1 MVGDANED
9 RGSILAWAISK
20 RTLYSKNAAMLD
32 FDVLVIGSGPAGTI
46 IAAALAER
54 GVRVGG
60 LTASPLRQVW
70 PNTYG
75 IWRDELEALGL
86 TELLGHCWENCVSY
100 FGKGEVNHDRAYG
113 LFDKVKLQ
121 NHLLAKCE
129 TGGVEWHQGKA
140 TNIEHDRERSIV
152 TTTTGETLR
161 ARVVID
167 ASGHEPM
174 FIKRQKNQVA
184 VAFQTAYGI
193 VGHFSAPPVEP
204 NQFVHQDFRSEHL
217 SATERANEPPTFSYG
232 MDFGDDVYFVE
243 ETSLAMSP
251 PVSFELLE
259 RRLHQRL
266 AARGIK
272 VTEVHEV
279 ERCIFPMTLPLP
291 DLHQPVV
298 AFGGAAS
305 MVHPATG
312 YMVGALLR
320 RAPGLAAAI
329 ATALQNVQAE
339 PAEIARVAWQ
349 DLWNPDRLR
358 KYYLYRFGL
367 EKLMRFDEVL
377 IKQHLDTFFSLPQH
391 QWSGFLADSLSTP
404 ELLAAMVRLFA
415 IAPNS
420 LRWGL
425 MQFPG
430 WESNLL
436 WQFISLQAVK
446 SPLAATSKSVT

>member
-1 MVGDANED
+1 
-9 RGSILAWAISK
+9 
-20 RTLYSKNAAMLD
+20 MLD
-32 FDVLVIGSGPAGTI
+32 FDALVIGSGPAGTI
-46 IAAALAER
+46 IASALAER
-54 GVRVGG
+54 GVKVGG

-86 TELLGHCWENCVSY
+86 TELLGHGWENCVSY
-100 FGKGEVNHDRAYG
+100 FGKGAVNHERAYG

-129 TGGVEWHQGKA
+129 AGGVAWHQGKA
-140 TNIEHDRERSIV
+140 TKIEHDRECSIV
-152 TTTTGETLR
+152 TTAAGDTFR
-161 ARVVID
+161 ARLTID
-167 ASGHEPM
+167 ASGHNSM
-174 FIKRQKNQVA
+174 FIKRQKDRGA

-193 VGHFSAPPVEP
+193 VGHFSAPPVEAQ
-204 NQFVHQDFRSEHL
+204 QFVHQDFRSEHL
-217 SATERANEPPTFSYG
+217 SATERATEPPTFSYG
-232 MDFGDDVYFVE
+232 MDFGNDVYFVE
-243 ETSLAMSP
+243 ETSLAMAP

-272 VTEVHEV
+272 VTEVHEM

-305 MVHPATG
+305 MVHPASG
-312 YMVGALLR
+312 YLVGSLLR

-329 ATALQNVQAE
+329 ATALQEAQAE
-339 PAEIARVAWQ
+339 PAEIANAAWQ
-349 DLWNPDRLR
+349 ELWNPDRLR

-377 IKQHLDTFFSLPQH
+377 LKQHLDTFFTLPQS
-391 QWSGFLADSLSTP
+391 QWSGFLADTLSTP
-404 ELLAAMVRLFA
+404 ELIVAMVRLFA

-430 WESNLL
+430 LESNLF
-436 WQFISLQAVK
+436 WQFISLQAAK
-446 SPLAATSKSVT
+446 SPLAVTSKSVI

>member
-1 MVGDANED
+1 
-9 RGSILAWAISK
+9 
-20 RTLYSKNAAMLD
+20 MLD
-32 FDVLVIGSGPAGTI
+32 FEAIVIGSGPAGTM

-54 GVRVGG
+54 GVKVGG
-60 LTASPLRQVW
+60 LTASPLRQIW

-86 TELLGHCWENCVSY
+86 TELLGHCWENCVAY
-100 FGKGEVNHDRAYG
+100 YGQGEVNLGRAYG

-121 NHLLAKCE
+121 NHFLAKCE

-140 TNIEHDRERSIV
+140 KNIEHDRERSIV
-152 TTTTGETLR
+152 TTSTGDILR
-161 ARVVID
+161 ARVVVD

-174 FIKRQKNQVA
+174 FVKRQNQGQGA
-184 VAFQTAYGI
+184 VAYQTAYGI
-193 VGHFSAPPVEP
+193 VGHFSAPPVDRQ
-204 NQFVHQDFRSEHL
+204 QFVFQDFRSEHL
-217 SATERANEPPTFSYG
+217 CATERANEPPTFLYAA
-232 MDFGDDVYFVE
+232 DFGEDVYFVE
-243 ETSLAMSP
+243 ETSLAMAP

-266 AARGIK
+266 AARGIS
-272 VTEVHEV
+272 VTAVHEV

-305 MVHPATG
+305 MVHPASG

-320 RAPGLAAAI
+320 RAPGLAEAI
-329 ATALQNVQAE
+329 ATALQDPQAE
-339 PAEIARVAWQ
+339 PVTISRAAWRQ
-349 DLWNPDRLR
+349 LWNPDRLR

-377 IKQHLDTFFSLPQH
+377 LKQHFETFFSLPQS
-391 QWSGFLADSLSTP
+391 QWAGFLADRLSTP
-404 ELLAAMVRLFA
+404 ELLAAMIRLFA

-430 WESNLL
+430 WESNLF
-436 WQFISLQAVK
+436 WQFISLQAAR
-446 SPLAATSKSVT
+446 SPRSVTSKSI

>member
-1 MVGDANED
+1 MLRCE
-9 RGSILAWAISK
+9 REI
-20 RTLYSKNAAMLD
+20 YPNAAMLD
-32 FDVLVIGSGPAGTI
+32 CDALVIGSGPAGTI

-54 GVRVGG
+54 KVKVGG
-60 LTASPLRQVW
+60 LTASPLRKVW

-100 FGKGEVNHDRAYG
+100 FGKGKVNHGRAYG
-113 LFDKVKLQ
+113 LFDNVKLQ
-121 NHLLAKCE
+121 NHFLAKCE

-140 TNIEHDRERSIV
+140 TNIEHDCERSIV
-152 TTTTGETLR
+152 TTTAGETLR

-167 ASGHEPM
+167 ASGHDPM
-174 FIKRQKNQVA
+174 FVKRQNQGV

-193 VGHFSAPPVEP
+193 VGHFSAPPVDP
-204 NQFVHQDFRSEHL
+204 QQFVHQDFRSEHL
-217 SATERANEPPTFSYG
+217 SATERATEPPTFLYA
-232 MDFGDDVYFVE
+232 MDFGNDVYFVE
-243 ETSLAMSP
+243 ETSLAMAP

-266 AARGIK
+266 AARGVS

-291 DLHQPVV
+291 DLHQPVA
-298 AFGGAAS
+298 AFGAAAS
-305 MVHPATG
+305 MVHPASG
-312 YMVGALLR
+312 YMVGAMLR
-320 RAPGLAAAI
+320 RSPGLAQAI
-329 ATALQNVQAE
+329 ATALQDPQAE
-339 PAEIARVAWQ
+339 PAAIARVAWQ
-349 DLWNPDRLR
+349 ELWNPDHLR

-367 EKLMRFDEVL
+367 EKLMRFDEAL
-377 IKQHLDTFFSLPQH
+377 LKQHLDTFFSLPQS
-391 QWSGFLADSLSTP
+391 QWAGFLADRLSTP
-404 ELLAAMVRLFA
+404 ELVAAMVRLFA

-430 WESNLL
+430 WEKNLL
-436 WQFISLQAVK
+436 WQFISLQSAK
-446 SPLAATSKSVT
+446 SPLAVTSKSSNVSC

>member
-1 MVGDANED
+1 M
-9 RGSILAWAISK
+9 S
-20 RTLYSKNAAMLD
+20 D
-32 FDVLVIGSGPAGTI
+32 FDVLVIGAGPAGTI
-46 IAAALAER
+46 IAAALAKR
-54 GVRVGG
+54 GLRVGG

-75 IWRDELEALGL
+75 IWRDELEPLGL
-86 TELLGHCWENCVSY
+86 TELLGHCWENTVSY
-100 FGKGEVNHDRAYG
+100 FGRGEVKHDRAYG

-129 TGGVEWHQGKA
+129 AGGVVWHQGEAKSV
-140 TNIEHDRERSIV
+140 EHHTDRSIV
-152 TTTTGETLR
+152 ATAEGDIFK
-161 ARVVID
+161 ARVVIE
-167 ASGHEPM
+167 ATGHNPLFVE
-174 FIKRQKNQVA
+174 RQYQGD

-204 NQFVHQDFRSEHL
+204 QQFVHQDFRSDHL
-217 SATERANEPPTFSYG
+217 SAAERASEPPTFLYA
-232 MDFGDDVYFVE
+232 MDFGEGVYFVE
-243 ETSLAMSP
+243 ETSLALSP

-266 AARGIK
+266 AARGIE
-272 VTEVHEV
+272 VTEIHEV

-291 DLHQPVV
+291 NLYQSVV
-298 AFGGAAS
+298 GFGGAAS
-305 MVHPATG
+305 MVHPASG

-329 ATALQNVQAE
+329 STAMQDPQAE
-339 PAEIARVAWQ
+339 PTAIARAAWQ
-349 DLWNPDRLR
+349 ELWNPDRLR

-377 IKQHLDTFFSLPQH
+377 IKQHFDTFFSLPQS
-391 QWSGFLADSLSTP
+391 QWAGFLADRLSTP

-430 WESNLL
+430 WEANLL
-436 WQFISLQAVK
+436 WQFLSLQAAR
-446 SPLAATSKSVT
+446 SPAPIAPNHPSC

>member
-1 MVGDANED
+1 
-9 RGSILAWAISK
+9 
-20 RTLYSKNAAMLD
+20 MLD
-32 FDVLVIGSGPAGTI
+32 FDAIVIGSGPAGTI
-46 IAAALAER
+46 IAAALADR
-54 GVRVGG
+54 GVKVGG
-60 LTASPLRQVW
+60 LTARPLRQIW

-75 IWRDELEALGL
+75 IWRDELEDLGL

-129 TGGVEWHQGKA
+129 TGGVAWHHSKA
-140 TNIEHDRERSIV
+140 TNIEHDQEHSII
-152 TTTTGETLR
+152 TTSTGETFR

-167 ASGHEPM
+167 ASGHDPR
-174 FIKRQKNQVA
+174 FVKRQQQGA
-184 VAFQTAYGI
+184 VAYQTAYGI

-204 NQFVHQDFRSEHL
+204 QQFVLQDFRSEHL
-217 SATERANEPPTFSYG
+217 SAAERANEPPTFLYAADMG
-232 MDFGDDVYFVE
+232 EGVYFVE
-243 ETSLAMSP
+243 ETSLAIAP
-251 PVSFELLE
+251 PMSFEMLE

-272 VTEVHEV
+272 VTAVHEV

-291 DLHQPVV
+291 DLHQPIV

-312 YMVGALLR
+312 YMVGGLLR
-320 RAPGLAAAI
+320 RAPGLATAI
-329 ATALQNVQAE
+329 ATALQDPQAE
-339 PAEIARVAWQ
+339 TAAIARAGWQ
-349 DLWNPDRLR
+349 DLWSPDRLR

-377 IKQHLDTFFSLPQH
+377 LKQHFDTFFSLPQS
-391 QWSGFLADSLSTP
+391 QWAGFLADRLSTP
-404 ELLAAMVRLFA
+404 ELLAAMMHLFM

-430 WESNLL
+430 WESNLF
-436 WQFISLQAVK
+436 WQFISLQAARSRSVGNTE
-446 SPLAATSKSVT
+446 SPLSVSSKST

>member
-1 MVGDANED
+1 M
-9 RGSILAWAISK
+9 LAGAISK
-20 RTLYSKNAAMLD
+20 RTLYLKNAAMLD
-32 FDVLVIGSGPAGTI
+32 FDALVIGSGPAGTI

-54 GVRVGG
+54 GVKVGG

-75 IWRDELEALGL
+75 IWRDELEPLGL

-100 FGKGEVNHDRAYG
+100 FGKGEVNHHRTYG

-140 TNIEHDRERSIV
+140 TNIEHERERSIV
-152 TTTTGETLR
+152 TNTAGETIR

-174 FIKRQKNQVA
+174 FVKRQHQGA

-193 VGHFSAPPVEP
+193 VGHFSAPPVDP
-204 NQFVHQDFRSEHL
+204 QQFVAMDFRSEHR
-217 SATERANEPPTFSYG
+217 SATERATEPPTFLYA
-232 MDFGDDVYFVE
+232 MDLGDDVYFVE
-243 ETSLAMSP
+243 ETSLAMAP

-266 AARGIK
+266 AARGVK
-272 VTEVHEV
+272 VTAVHEV

-305 MVHPATG
+305 MVHPASG
-312 YMVGALLR
+312 YLVGALLR

-329 ATALQNVQAE
+329 ATALQDAQAE
-339 PAEIARVAWQ
+339 PAAIANAAWQ
-349 DLWNPDRLR
+349 ELWNPDRLR

-377 IKQHLDTFFSLPQH
+377 LKQHFDTFFSLPQS
-391 QWSGFLADSLSTP
+391 QWSGFLADRLSTP
-404 ELLAAMVRLFA
+404 ELLGAMVRLFA

-430 WESNLL
+430 LESNLF
-436 WQFISLQAVK
+436 WQFLSLQAAK
-446 SPLAATSKSVT
+446 SPLAVTSRSVT

>member
-1 MVGDANED
+1 MVGYTNED
-9 RGSILAWAISK
+9 RGSILAGAISK

-100 FGKGEVNHDRAYG
+100 FGKGEVNHGRAYG

-152 TTTTGETLR
+152 TNTAGETIH

-167 ASGHEPM
+167 ASGHESK
-174 FIKRQKNQVA
+174 FVKRQKDRGA

-193 VGHFSAPPVEP
+193 VGHFSAPPVEAQ
-204 NQFVHQDFRSEHL
+204 QFVHQDFRSEHL

-305 MVHPATG
+305 MVHPASG
-312 YMVGALLR
+312 YLVGALLR

-329 ATALQNVQAE
+329 ATALQDVQAE
-339 PAEIARVAWQ
+339 PAAIANAAWRQ
-349 DLWNPDRLR
+349 LWNPDRLR

-377 IKQHLDTFFSLPQH
+377 LKQHLDTFFSLPQS
-391 QWSGFLADSLSTP
+391 QWSGFLTDSLSTP
-404 ELLAAMVRLFA
+404 ELIAAMVRLFA

-430 WESNLL
+430 WESNLF
-436 WQFISLQAVK
+436 WQFISLQAAK
-446 SPLAATSKSVT
+446 SPLAVTSKSVT

>member
-1 MVGDANED
+1 
-9 RGSILAWAISK
+9 
-20 RTLYSKNAAMLD
+20 MLD
-32 FDVLVIGSGPAGTI
+32 FEAIVIGSGPAGTI

-54 GVRVGG
+54 GVKVGG
-60 LTASPLRQVW
+60 LTASPLRQIW

-86 TELLGHCWENCVSY
+86 TELLGYCWENCVSY

-113 LFDKVKLQ
+113 LFDKIKLQ

-129 TGGVEWHQGKA
+129 TGGVEWHHSKA
-140 TNIEHDRERSIV
+140 TNIEHDREHSIV
-152 TTTTGETLR
+152 TTATGEIFR
-161 ARVVID
+161 ARVVIE
-167 ASGHEPM
+167 ASGHEPR
-174 FIKRQKNQVA
+174 FIKRQQQGA
-184 VAFQTAYGI
+184 VAYQTAYGI

-204 NQFVHQDFRSEHL
+204 QQFVLQDFRSEHL
-217 SATERANEPPTFSYG
+217 SATERANEPPTFLYAADMG
-232 MDFGDDVYFVE
+232 ADVYFVE
-243 ETSLAMSP
+243 ETSLAIAP
-251 PVSFELLE
+251 PMSFEMLE

-272 VTEVHEV
+272 VTVVHEV

-291 DLHQPVV
+291 DLHQPIV

-312 YMVGALLR
+312 YMVGGLLR
-320 RAPGLAAAI
+320 RAPGLATAI
-329 ATALQNVQAE
+329 ATALQDPQAE
-339 PAEIARVAWQ
+339 TAEIARAGWRQ
-349 DLWNPDRLR
+349 LWNPDRLR

-377 IKQHLDTFFSLPQH
+377 LKQHFDTFFSLPQS
-391 QWSGFLADSLSTP
+391 QWAGFLADRLSTP
-404 ELLAAMVRLFA
+404 ELLAAMMHLFA

-436 WQFISLQAVK
+436 WQFISLQAARSHSVGNAE
-446 SPLAATSKSVT
+446 SPLSVSSKST

>member
-1 MVGDANED
+1 MLRCE
-9 RGSILAWAISK
+9 REI
-20 RTLYSKNAAMLD
+20 YPNAAMLD
-32 FDVLVIGSGPAGTI
+32 CDALVIGSGPAGTI

-54 GVRVGG
+54 RVKVGG
-60 LTASPLRQVW
+60 LTASPLRKVW

-100 FGKGEVNHDRAYG
+100 FGKGKVNHGRAYG
-113 LFDKVKLQ
+113 LFDNVKLQ
-121 NHLLAKCE
+121 NHFLAKCE

-140 TNIEHDRERSIV
+140 TNIEHDCERSIV
-152 TTTTGETLR
+152 TTTAGETLR

-167 ASGHEPM
+167 ASGHDPM
-174 FIKRQKNQVA
+174 FVKRQNQGV

-193 VGHFSAPPVEP
+193 VGHFSAPPVDP
-204 NQFVHQDFRSEHL
+204 QQFVHQDFRSEHL
-217 SATERANEPPTFSYG
+217 SATERATEPPTFLYA

-243 ETSLAMSP
+243 ETSLAMAP

-266 AARGIK
+266 AARGVS

-291 DLHQPVV
+291 DLHQPVA
-298 AFGGAAS
+298 AFGAAAS
-305 MVHPATG
+305 MVHPASG
-312 YMVGALLR
+312 YMVGAMLR
-320 RAPGLAAAI
+320 RSPGLAQAI
-329 ATALQNVQAE
+329 ATALQDPQAE
-339 PAEIARVAWQ
+339 PAAIARVAWQ
-349 DLWNPDRLR
+349 ELWNPDRLR

-367 EKLMRFDEVL
+367 EKLMRFDEAL
-377 IKQHLDTFFSLPQH
+377 LKQHLDTFFSLPQS
-391 QWSGFLADSLSTP
+391 QWAGFLADRLSTP
-404 ELLAAMVRLFA
+404 ELVAAMVRLFA

-430 WESNLL
+430 WEKNLL
-436 WQFISLQAVK
+436 WQFISLQSAK
-446 SPLAATSKSVT
+446 SPLAVTSKSSNVSC

>member
-1 MVGDANED
+1 M
-9 RGSILAWAISK
+9 LAGAMSK
-20 RTLYSKNAAMLD
+20 RTLYLKNAAMLD
-32 FDVLVIGSGPAGTI
+32 FDALVIGSGPAGTI
-46 IAAALAER
+46 VAAALAER
-54 GVRVGG
+54 GVKVGG

-100 FGKGEVNHDRAYG
+100 FGKGEVNHHRAYG

-129 TGGVEWHQGKA
+129 AGGVEWHQGKA
-140 TNIEHDRERSIV
+140 TNIEHDREYSIV
-152 TTTTGETLR
+152 TNTAGETIR

-167 ASGHEPM
+167 ASGHNSM
-174 FIKRQKNQVA
+174 FVKRQHQGA

-193 VGHFSAPPVEP
+193 VGRFSTPPVAP
-204 NQFVHQDFRSEHL
+204 QQFVHQDFRSEHL
-217 SATERANEPPTFSYG
+217 SATERAAEPPTFSYE
-232 MDFGDDVYFVE
+232 MDFGDGVYFVE

-266 AARGIK
+266 AARGVK
-272 VTEVHEV
+272 VTAVHEV

-305 MVHPATG
+305 MVHPASG
-312 YMVGALLR
+312 YLVGALLR
-320 RAPGLAAAI
+320 RAPDLAATI
-329 ATALQNVQAE
+329 AAALQDRQAE
-339 PAEIARVAWQ
+339 TAEIARAAWRQ
-349 DLWNPDRLR
+349 LWNPDRLR

-377 IKQHLDTFFSLPQH
+377 LKQHLDTFFRLPQSE
-391 QWSGFLADSLSTP
+391 WSGFLADSLSTP

-415 IAPNS
+415 LAPNS

-430 WESNLL
+430 WESNLF
-436 WQFISLQAVK
+436 WQFISLQAAN
-446 SPLAATSKSVT
+446 SPLAVTSKSLT

>member
-1 MVGDANED
+1 M
-9 RGSILAWAISK
+9 
-20 RTLYSKNAAMLD
+20 D
-32 FDVLVIGSGPAGTI
+32 FDALVVGAGPAGMI
-46 IAAALAER
+46 IAAALAEQ
-54 GVRVGG
+54 GVNVGS

-86 TELLGHCWENCVSY
+86 TDLLGHCWDNCVSY
-100 FGKGEVNHDRAYG
+100 FGKGEVNHGRAYG

-121 NHLLAKCE
+121 NHLLAQCE
-129 TGGVEWHQGKA
+129 AGGVTWQQGEA
-140 TNIEHDRERSIV
+140 TQIEHDHKHSIV
-152 TTTTGETLR
+152 TTGAGESIR
-161 ARVVID
+161 VRVVID
-167 ASGHEPM
+167 ASGHKPM
-174 FIKRQKNQVA
+174 FIQRPDQGA

-204 NQFVHQDFRSEHL
+204 QQFVLQDFRSEHL
-217 SATERANEPPTFSYG
+217 SVTERATEPPTFLYA

-243 ETSLAMSP
+243 ETSLAMAP

-266 AARGIK
+266 AARGVQ
-272 VTEVHEV
+272 VTAVQEV

-305 MVHPATG
+305 MVHPASG

-320 RAPGLAAAI
+320 RGPGLAAAI
-329 ATALQNVQAE
+329 ATALQDAQAG
-339 PAEIARVAWQ
+339 PAEIARKAWQ
-349 DLWNPDRLR
+349 ELWNRDRLR

-367 EKLMRFDEVL
+367 EKLMRFDQGL
-377 IKQHLDTFFSLPQH
+377 LNQHFDTFFSLPKN
-391 QWSGFLADSLSTP
+391 QWSGFLADTLSTP
-404 ELLAAMVRLFA
+404 ELVGVMMRLFA

-425 MQFPG
+425 LQMPG
-430 WESNLL
+430 QESNLL
-436 WQFISLQAVK
+436 WQ
-446 SPLAATSKSVT
+446 SVAS

>member
-1 MVGDANED
+1 MPP
-9 RGSILAWAISK
+9 WAIFQK
-20 RTLYSKNAAMLD
+20 TRYLKNAAMLD

-46 IAAALAER
+46 IAAALAAQ
-54 GVRVGG
+54 GVKVGG
-60 LTASPLRQVW
+60 LTASPLREVW
-70 PNTYG
+70 ANTYG

-86 TELLGHCWENCVSY
+86 TDLLGHCWENCVSY
-100 FGKGEVNHDRAYG
+100 FGKGEVNHHRAYG

-121 NHLLAKCE
+121 NYLLAKCE
-129 TGGVEWHQGKA
+129 AGGVEWHQGKA

-152 TTTTGETLR
+152 TTVAGETLR

-167 ASGHEPM
+167 ASGHNST
-174 FIKRQKNQVA
+174 FIKRQDRGA

-193 VGHFSAPPVEP
+193 VGRFSAPPVEP
-204 NQFVHQDFRSEHL
+204 KQFVHQDFRSEHL
-217 SATERANEPPTFSYG
+217 SAIERATEPPTFLYA

-243 ETSLAMSP
+243 ETSLAMAP
-251 PVSFELLE
+251 PLSFDLLE

-266 AARGIK
+266 AARGVK

-298 AFGGAAS
+298 GFGAAAS

-320 RAPGLAAAI
+320 RAPGLAQTI
-329 ATALQNVQAE
+329 ATALQNAQAE
-339 PAEIARVAWQ
+339 PAAIARAAWCE
-349 DLWNPDRLR
+349 LWNPDRLR

-367 EKLMRFDEVL
+367 EKLMRFDEAL
-377 IKQHLDTFFSLPQH
+377 LKQHFDTFFSLPQS
-391 QWSGFLADSLSTP
+391 QWSGFLADRLSTP
-404 ELLAAMVRLFA
+404 ELLAAMVRLFG

-420 LRWGL
+420 LRWNL

-436 WQFISLQAVK
+436 WQFISLQEAK
-446 SPLAATSKSVT
+446 SPLGVISKSAS

>member
-1 MVGDANED
+1 
-9 RGSILAWAISK
+9 
-20 RTLYSKNAAMLD
+20 MLD
-32 FDVLVIGSGPAGTI
+32 FDALVIGAGPAGMI
-46 IAAALAER
+46 IAAALAEQ
-54 GVRVGG
+54 GIKVGG

-100 FGKGEVNHDRAYG
+100 FGKGEVNHGRAYG

-121 NHLLAKCE
+121 NHLLAQCE
-129 TGGVEWHQGKA
+129 TGGVEWQQGKA
-140 TNIEHDRERSIV
+140 INIEHDHKRSIV
-152 TTTTGETLR
+152 TTAAGETIH

-167 ASGHEPM
+167 ASGHNPM
-174 FIKRQKNQVA
+174 FIKRQQQEA

-193 VGHFSAPPVEP
+193 VGHFSAPPVNP
-204 NQFVHQDFRSEHL
+204 QQFVLQDFRSEHL
-217 SATERANEPPTFSYG
+217 LATERATEPPTFLYG
-232 MDFGDDVYFVE
+232 MDFGNDVYFVE
-243 ETSLAMSP
+243 ETSLAMAP
-251 PVSFELLE
+251 AVSFELLE

-266 AARGIK
+266 AARGVQ
-272 VTEVHEV
+272 VTAIHEV

-305 MVHPATG
+305 MVHPASG

-320 RAPGLAAAI
+320 RGPSLAAAI
-329 ATALQNVQAE
+329 ATKLQDTQAG
-339 PAEIARVAWQ
+339 PTVIAQAAWQ
-349 DLWNPDRLR
+349 ELWNRDRLR

-377 IKQHLDTFFSLPQH
+377 LKQHFDTFFSLPRD
-391 QWSGFLADSLSTP
+391 QWSGFLADTLSTP
-404 ELLAAMVRLFA
+404 ALVAVMVRLFA

-425 MQFPG
+425 LQFPG
-430 WESNLL
+430 RESNLL
-436 WQFISLQAVK
+436 WQSI
-446 SPLAATSKSVT
+446 TSK

>member
-1 MVGDANED
+1 
-9 RGSILAWAISK
+9 
-20 RTLYSKNAAMLD
+20 MLD
-32 FDVLVIGSGPAGTI
+32 FDALVIGSGPAGTI

-54 GVRVGG
+54 GVKVGG

-100 FGKGEVNHDRAYG
+100 FGKEEVNHDRAYG

-121 NHLLAKCE
+121 NHLLAKGE
-129 TGGVEWHQGKA
+129 IGRVEWHQGKA

-152 TTTTGETLR
+152 TTKAGETIR

-167 ASGHEPM
+167 ASGHDPM
-174 FIKRQKNQVA
+174 FIKRPHQGA

-193 VGHFSAPPVEP
+193 VGHFSSPPVNP
-204 NQFVHQDFRSEHL
+204 QQFVHQDFRSEHL
-217 SATERANEPPTFSYG
+217 SATERADGPPTFLYA
-232 MDFGDDVYFVE
+232 MDFGNDVYFVE
-243 ETSLAMSP
+243 ETSLAMSL

-305 MVHPATG
+305 MVHPASG

-329 ATALQNVQAE
+329 ATALQDAQAK
-339 PAEIARVAWQ
+339 PTTIARAAWQ
-349 DLWNPDRLR
+349 ELWNPDRLR

-377 IKQHLDTFFSLPQH
+377 LKQHLDTFFRLPQS
-391 QWSGFLADSLSTP
+391 QWSGFLADGLSTP

-430 WESNLL
+430 LESNLF
-436 WQFISLQAVK
+436 WQFLSLQAAK
-446 SPLAATSKSVT
+446 SPLALPSKSVS

>member
-1 MVGDANED
+1 
-9 RGSILAWAISK
+9 
-20 RTLYSKNAAMLD
+20 MLD
-32 FDVLVIGSGPAGTI
+32 FDAIVIGSGPAGTM

-54 GVRVGG
+54 GVKVGG
-60 LTASPLRQVW
+60 LTASPLRQIW

-75 IWRDELEALGL
+75 IWRDELEELGL
-86 TELLGHCWENCVSY
+86 TELLGHSWENCVAY
-100 FGKGEVNHDRAYG
+100 YGKGEVKLDRTYG

-121 NHLLAKCE
+121 NHLLAQCE

-140 TNIEHDRERSIV
+140 KNIEHGHERSIV
-152 TTTTGETLR
+152 TTSTGEILQ

-167 ASGHEPM
+167 ASGHEPI
-174 FIKRQKNQVA
+174 FVKRQQNQGA
-184 VAFQTAYGI
+184 VAYQTAYGI
-193 VGHFSAPPVEP
+193 VGHFSTPPVEP
-204 NQFVHQDFRSEHL
+204 QQFVFQDFRNDHL
-217 SATERANEPPTFSYG
+217 SDAERANEPPTFLYAA
-232 MDFGDDVYFVE
+232 DFGENVYFVE
-243 ETSLAMSP
+243 ETSLAMAP
-251 PVSFELLE
+251 PMSFEMLE

-266 AARGIK
+266 AARGIS
-272 VTEVHEV
+272 VTAVHEV

-291 DLHQPVV
+291 DLHQPIV

-305 MVHPATG
+305 MVHPASG
-312 YMVGALLR
+312 YMLGGLLR

-329 ATALQNVQAE
+329 ATALQDPQAE
-339 PAEIARVAWQ
+339 PATIARAAWQ
-349 DLWNPDRLR
+349 ELWNPDRLR

-377 IKQHLDTFFSLPQH
+377 LKQHFDTFFNLPQS
-391 QWSGFLADSLSTP
+391 QWSGFLADRLSTP
-404 ELLAAMVRLFA
+404 ELVSAMVRLFA

-436 WQFISLQAVK
+436 WQFISLQAARSSLTV
-446 SPLAATSKSVT
+446 TSKSI

>member
-1 MVGDANED
+1 
-9 RGSILAWAISK
+9 
-20 RTLYSKNAAMLD
+20 MLD
-32 FDVLVIGSGPAGTI
+32 FDALVIGAGPAGMI

-54 GVRVGG
+54 GVKVGG
-60 LTASPLRQVW
+60 LTASPLGQVW

-86 TELLGHCWENCVSY
+86 TELLGHCWENCISY
-100 FGKGEVNHDRAYG
+100 FGKGEVNHGRAYG

-129 TGGVEWHQGKA
+129 TRGVEWQQGKA
-140 TNIEHDRERSIV
+140 THIEHDRERSIV
-152 TTTTGETLR
+152 TTAAGETIR
-161 ARVVID
+161 TRVVID
-167 ASGHEPM
+167 ASGHDPM
-174 FIKRQKNQVA
+174 FIQRPHQGA
-184 VAFQTAYGI
+184 VAFQTAYGL

-204 NQFVHQDFRSEHL
+204 QQFVLQDFRSEYL
-217 SATERANEPPTFSYG
+217 SATERANEPPTFLYG

-243 ETSLAMSP
+243 ETSLAMAP
-251 PVSFELLE
+251 PVSFDLLE

-266 AARGIK
+266 AARGVQ
-272 VTEVHEV
+272 VTAVHEV

-305 MVHPATG
+305 MVHPASG

-329 ATALQNVQAE
+329 ATTLQDAQAE
-339 PAEIARVAWQ
+339 PAAIAREAWQ
-349 DLWNPDRLR
+349 ELWNRDRLR

-377 IKQHLDTFFSLPQH
+377 LKQHFDTFFSLPRS
-391 QWSGFLADSLSTP
+391 QWSGFLADSLSAP
-404 ELLAAMVRLFA
+404 ELVAVMMRLFA

-425 MQFPG
+425 LQFPG
-430 WESNLL
+430 RESNFL
-436 WQFISLQAVK
+436 WQSIISR
-446 SPLAATSKSVT
+446 

>member
-1 MVGDANED
+1 
-9 RGSILAWAISK
+9 
-20 RTLYSKNAAMLD
+20 MLD
-32 FDVLVIGSGPAGTI
+32 FDALVIGSGPAGTI

-54 GVRVGG
+54 GVKVGG
-60 LTASPLRQVW
+60 ITVTPLRQVW

-75 IWRDELEALGL
+75 IWRDELEDLGL

-121 NHLLAKCE
+121 NHLLNKCE
-129 TGGVEWHQGKA
+129 AGEVEWHQAKA

-152 TTTTGETLR
+152 TTSTGETFR

-167 ASGHEPM
+167 ASGHKPM
-174 FIKRQKNQVA
+174 FIKRPHQGA

-193 VGHFSAPPVEP
+193 VGRFSTPPVEP
-204 NQFVHQDFRSEHL
+204 QQFVHQDFRSEHL
-217 SATERANEPPTFSYG
+217 SATERANEPPTFLYA
-232 MDFGDDVYFVE
+232 MDFGNDVYFVE
-243 ETSLAMSP
+243 ETSLAMAP

-272 VTEVHEV
+272 VTEIHEV

-305 MVHPATG
+305 MVHPASG

-329 ATALQNVQAE
+329 ATALQDAQAE
-339 PAEIARVAWQ
+339 PAAIARAAWQ
-349 DLWNPDRLR
+349 ELWNPDRLR

-377 IKQHLDTFFSLPQH
+377 LKQHLDTFFKLPQS
-391 QWSGFLADSLSTP
+391 QWSGFLADRLSTP

-430 WESNLL
+430 LESNLF
-436 WQFISLQAVK
+436 WQFLSLQAAK
-446 SPLAATSKSVT
+446 SPLTVSSKSVT

>member
-1 MVGDANED
+1 MF
-9 RGSILAWAISK
+9 
-20 RTLYSKNAAMLD
+20 D
-32 FDVLVIGSGPAGTI
+32 FDAFVIGSGPAGTI
-46 IAAALAER
+46 IAAALGER
-54 GVRVGG
+54 GLRVGG

-86 TELLGHCWENCVSY
+86 NELLGHCWENCVSY
-100 FGKGEVNHDRAYG
+100 FGRGRVEHHRAYG
-113 LFDKVKLQ
+113 LFDKIKLQ

-129 TGGVEWHQGKA
+129 AGGVVWQQGKA
-140 TNIEHDRERSIV
+140 KSIEHGSHRSIV
-152 TTTTGETLR
+152 TTTEGEMIR

-174 FIKRQKNQVA
+174 FVKRQYHQGA
-184 VAFQTAYGI
+184 VAYQTAYGI
-193 VGHFSAPPVEP
+193 VGHFSAPPVDQQ
-204 NQFVHQDFRSEHL
+204 QFVCMDFRSEHL
-217 SATERANEPPTFSYG
+217 SETERANEPPTFLYAS
-232 MDFGDDVYFVE
+232 DFGDDVYFVE

-266 AARGIK
+266 AARGIS
-272 VTEVHEV
+272 VTAVHEV

-291 DLHQPVV
+291 DLHQHIV

-305 MVHPATG
+305 MVHPASG

-320 RAPGLAAAI
+320 RAPGLAEAI
-329 ATALQNVQAE
+329 ATALQDPQAE
-339 PAEIARVAWQ
+339 PATIARAAWQ
-349 DLWNPDRLR
+349 ELWNPDRLR

-377 IKQHLDTFFSLPQH
+377 LKQHFDTFFSLPQS
-391 QWSGFLADSLSTP
+391 QWAGFLADGLSTP

-415 IAPNS
+415 TAPNS

-425 MQFPG
+425 MQFPSLEG
-430 WESNLL
+430 NLL
-436 WQFISLQAVK
+436 WQFLSLQAAR
-446 SPLAATSKSVT
+446 SSEPMASKSL

>member
-1 MVGDANED
+1 M
-9 RGSILAWAISK
+9 LALAIFK
-20 RTLYSKNAAMLD
+20 RTPYLKNAAMLD
-32 FDVLVIGSGPAGTI
+32 FDALVIGSGPAGTI

-54 GVRVGG
+54 GVKVGG

-100 FGKGEVNHDRAYG
+100 FGKGEVNHGRAYG

-121 NHLLAKCE
+121 IHLLAKCE
-129 TGGVEWHQGKA
+129 TGGAEWQQGKA

-152 TTTTGETLR
+152 TTTAGETIR

-167 ASGHEPM
+167 ASGHDPM
-174 FIKRQKNQVA
+174 FVKRQYQGA

-193 VGHFSAPPVEP
+193 VGHFSAPPVDP
-204 NQFVHQDFRSEHL
+204 QQFVHQDFRSEHL
-217 SATERANEPPTFSYG
+217 SATERATEPSTFLYG

-243 ETSLAMSP
+243 ETSLAMEP
-251 PVSFELLE
+251 PVRFELLE

-266 AARGIK
+266 AARGVK

-305 MVHPATG
+305 MVHPASG

-329 ATALQNVQAE
+329 ATALQDPQAE
-339 PAEIARVAWQ
+339 PAEIARAAWQ
-349 DLWNPDRLR
+349 ELWNPDRLR

-377 IKQHLDTFFSLPQH
+377 LKQHFDTFFSLPQS
-391 QWSGFLADSLSTP
+391 QWSGFLADRLSTP
-404 ELLAAMVRLFA
+404 ELLATMVRLFA
-415 IAPNS
+415 TAPNS

-436 WQFISLQAVK
+436 WQFISLQAAK
-446 SPLAATSKSVT
+446 SPLAVTSKSVT

>member
-1 MVGDANED
+1 ML
-9 RGSILAWAISK
+9 ICK
-20 RTLYSKNAAMLD
+20 REIYPNAAMLD
-32 FDVLVIGSGPAGTI
+32 CDALVIGSGPAGMI

-54 GVRVGG
+54 GVKVGG
-60 LTASPLRQVW
+60 LTASPLRKVW

-100 FGKGEVNHDRAYG
+100 FGKGKVNHGRAYG
-113 LFDKVKLQ
+113 LFDNVKLQ
-121 NHLLAKCE
+121 NHFLAKCE

-140 TNIEHDRERSIV
+140 TNIEHDCERSIV
-152 TTTTGETLR
+152 STTAGETLR

-167 ASGHEPM
+167 ASGHDPM
-174 FIKRQKNQVA
+174 FVKRQNQGV

-193 VGHFSAPPVEP
+193 VGHFSAPPVDP
-204 NQFVHQDFRSEHL
+204 QQFVHQDFRSEHL
-217 SATERANEPPTFSYG
+217 SATERATEPPTFLYA

-243 ETSLAMSP
+243 ETSLAMAP

-266 AARGIK
+266 AARGVS

-291 DLHQPVV
+291 DLHQPVA
-298 AFGGAAS
+298 AFGAAAS
-305 MVHPATG
+305 MVHPASG
-312 YMVGALLR
+312 YMVGAMLR
-320 RAPGLAAAI
+320 RSSGLAQAI
-329 ATALQNVQAE
+329 ATALQDPQAE
-339 PAEIARVAWQ
+339 PAAIARVAWQ
-349 DLWNPDRLR
+349 ELWNPDRLR

-367 EKLMRFDEVL
+367 EKLMRFDEAL
-377 IKQHLDTFFSLPQH
+377 LKQHLDTFFSLPQS
-391 QWSGFLADSLSTP
+391 QWAGFLADRLSTP
-404 ELLAAMVRLFA
+404 ELVAAMVRLFA

-430 WESNLL
+430 WEKNLL
-436 WQFISLQAVK
+436 WQFISLQSAK
-446 SPLAATSKSVT
+446 SPLAVTSKSSNVSC

>member
-1 MVGDANED
+1 
-9 RGSILAWAISK
+9 
-20 RTLYSKNAAMLD
+20 MLD
-32 FDVLVIGSGPAGTI
+32 FDAIVIGSGPAGTI
-46 IAAALAER
+46 IAAALADR
-54 GVRVGG
+54 GVKVGG

-75 IWRDELEALGL
+75 IWRDELEVLGL

-113 LFDKVKLQ
+113 LLDKVKLQ

-129 TGGVEWHQGKA
+129 TGGVEWHQAKA
-140 TNIEHDRERSIV
+140 TNIEHDREHSIV
-152 TTTTGETLR
+152 TTATGEIFR
-161 ARVVID
+161 ARVVIE
-167 ASGHEPM
+167 ASGHDPM
-174 FIKRQKNQVA
+174 FVKRQHQGEVA
-184 VAFQTAYGI
+184 YQTAYGI

-204 NQFVHQDFRSEHL
+204 HQFVLQDFRSEHL
-217 SATERANEPPTFSYG
+217 SPTERANEPPTFLYAA
-232 MDFGDDVYFVE
+232 DFGEDVYFVE

-251 PVSFELLE
+251 PMSFEMLE

-266 AARGIK
+266 AARGIR
-272 VTEVHEV
+272 VTAVQEV

-291 DLHQPVV
+291 DLHQPIV

-312 YMVGALLR
+312 YMVGGLLR

-329 ATALQNVQAE
+329 ATALQDPQAE
-339 PAEIARVAWQ
+339 PATIARAAWRQ
-349 DLWNPDRLR
+349 LWNPDRLR

-367 EKLMRFDEVL
+367 EKLIRFDEVL
-377 IKQHLDTFFSLPQH
+377 LKQHLDTFFTLPQS
-391 QWSGFLADSLSTP
+391 QWAGFLADRLSTP
-404 ELLAAMVRLFA
+404 ELVSAMVRLFA

-430 WESNLL
+430 LESNLL
-436 WQFISLQAVK
+436 WQFISLQAAK
-446 SPLAATSKSVT
+446 SPLSVTSKSI

>member
-1 MVGDANED
+1 MLRCE
-9 RGSILAWAISK
+9 REI
-20 RTLYSKNAAMLD
+20 YPNAAMLD
-32 FDVLVIGSGPAGTI
+32 CDALVIGSGPAGTI

-54 GVRVGG
+54 KVKVGG
-60 LTASPLRQVW
+60 LTASPLRKVW

-100 FGKGEVNHDRAYG
+100 FGKGKVNHGRAYG
-113 LFDKVKLQ
+113 LFDNVKLQ
-121 NHLLAKCE
+121 NHFLAKCE

-140 TNIEHDRERSIV
+140 TNIEHDCERSIV
-152 TTTTGETLR
+152 TTTAGETLR

-167 ASGHEPM
+167 ASGHDPM
-174 FIKRQKNQVA
+174 FVKRQNQGV

-193 VGHFSAPPVEP
+193 VGHFSAPPVDP
-204 NQFVHQDFRSEHL
+204 QQFVHQDFRSEHL
-217 SATERANEPPTFSYG
+217 SATERATEPPTFLYA
-232 MDFGDDVYFVE
+232 MDFGNDVYFVE
-243 ETSLAMSP
+243 ETSLAMAP

-266 AARGIK
+266 AARGVS

-291 DLHQPVV
+291 DLHQPVA
-298 AFGGAAS
+298 AFGAAAS
-305 MVHPATG
+305 MVHPASG
-312 YMVGALLR
+312 YMVGAMLR
-320 RAPGLAAAI
+320 RSPGLAQAI
-329 ATALQNVQAE
+329 ATALQDPQAE
-339 PAEIARVAWQ
+339 PAAIARVAWQ
-349 DLWNPDRLR
+349 ELWNPDRLR

-367 EKLMRFDEVL
+367 EKLMRFDEAL
-377 IKQHLDTFFSLPQH
+377 LKQHLDTFFSLPQS
-391 QWSGFLADSLSTP
+391 QWAGFLADRLSTP
-404 ELLAAMVRLFA
+404 ELVAAMVRLFA

-430 WESNLL
+430 WEKNLL
-436 WQFISLQAVK
+436 WQFISLQSAK
-446 SPLAATSKSVT
+446 SPLAVTSKSSNVSC